1 MLKKKLSILTAMLI
15 AASAPITWNATAQ
28 ESPELP
34 PAPEVQKAPARTL
47 QLTDDQKAQLKNI
60 LSEEQYQK
68 LTRLYGQ
75 KKALKKN
82 GNFARVKK
90 GRAFRNNSAPDQ
102 PCARAFQGRGF
113 HGKMMARNHGP
124 MMKGQRNRF
133 MDDSFRGQNCPCKM
147 SGNTFHPKNRGM
159 ERKMKRG

>member
-1 MLKKKLSILTAMLI
+1 MLI

-75 KKALKKN
+75 KKALKKIRKDRKN
-82 GNFARVKK
+82 
-90 GRAFRNNSAPDQ
+90 RNNKTGKRDKDQ
-102 PCARAFQGRGF
+102 TEQTVKPNLPRR
-113 HGKMMARNHGP
+113 
-124 MMKGQRNRF
+124 
-133 MDDSFRGQNCPCKM
+133 
-147 SGNTFHPKNRGM
+147 
-159 ERKMKRG
+159 